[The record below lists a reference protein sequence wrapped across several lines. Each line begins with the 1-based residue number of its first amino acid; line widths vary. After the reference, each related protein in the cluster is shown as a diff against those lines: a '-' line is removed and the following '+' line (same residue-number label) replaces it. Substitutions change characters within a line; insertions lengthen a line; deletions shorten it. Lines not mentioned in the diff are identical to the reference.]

1 KLSGWHL
8 VPESFVMDATCK
20 KFLQPSRVQYDAM
33 HIYFSNGIVGQ
44 ELGLIFS
51 AAMDAG
57 LNQEALGNFLALP
70 WAAPQSKKIAAFQLR
85 ELAKL
90 LKRGSDFKGDA
101 SQTLHMLPL
110 MAFFSS
116 EVLSGIEALSLQCAS
131 LEKLNLVCLQI
142 QASKQNAKAANG
154 LSDAQRSHFQAFKA
168 AYASEA
174 ARPKH
179 HYAFHLEAQVAASA
193 CMLDCFTCER
203 KNKKFISI
211 AENIVKLQD
220 FEKSVL
226 LRWLEADAEQCLRLT
241 EDMPD
246 HEVLSSPSALL
257 PPDVLGEHVTISKC
271 MYCPWG
277 TISAGDFFL
286 EGQDAA
292 YKILAC
298 MLRDG
303 SGEVLALQHDRLLSR
318 GPEMS
323 WSKWSNGNRA
333 VLIPV
338 EIVMHMAAVSFAC
351 ADDGQIYLL
360 R

>member
-1 KLSGWHL
+1 
-8 VPESFVMDATCK
+8 MDATCK
-20 KFLQPSRVQYDAM
+20 KFLQPSRVQYDATR
-33 HIYFSNGIVGQ
+33 IYFSNGIVCQ

-70 WAAPQSKKIAAFQLR
+70 WAAPQSKKIIAFQLR

-101 SQTLHMLPL
+101 SQKLHMLPL

-131 LEKLNLVCLQI
+131 LEKLNLVRLQI

-179 HYAFHLEAQVAASA
+179 HYAFHLE
-193 CMLDCFTCER
+193 
-203 KNKKFISI
+203 

-292 YKILAC
+292 YKILAR

-303 SGEVLALQHDRLLSR
+303 SGEVLALQHDRLLSCLGR
-318 GPEMS
+318 SGAMGTVQS
-323 WSKWSNGNRA
+323 
-333 VLIPV
+333 
-338 EIVMHMAAVSFAC
+338 
-351 ADDGQIYLL
+351 
-360 R
+360 